1 MVYKWLQL
9 GNQILFGDCRNTYS
23 VFLLRK
29 LIKLAKTASPFVQLA
44 FSQAYIYHKSP
55 KPFDTDF
62 LFKLDF
68 CFFFLPLLNVTAHDE
83 G

>member
-9 GNQILFGDCRNTYS
+9 GNQILFGDCWNTHS
-23 VFLLRK
+23 VSLLRK

-68 CFFFLPLLNVTAHDE
+68 RVFFFAVTECDSS
-83 G
+83 